1 VLHSPSVRRR
11 LALTVCA
18 FALGIPAALSAQNRF
33 EITPWVGSF
42 FSMGDFY
49 NDDFDLTNIGG
60 TGTTN
65 ITVSQ
70 ENTAMFGIRAT
81 VPVGPVLAMEGSFG
95 FARSNVRFVI
105 KDAIVDGTTG
115 APLFDASTTGKGNI
129 IIGSLR
135 AVIKPRR
142 SNLSLILGAIIVKH
156 GGPFW
161 DDPTIDGKLTSFGGV
176 AGIGL
181 RANVTPRFP
190 ITIRAEGNFY
200 NFDPDKGDNASAGFY
215 PGKFQSDLIFS
226 VGVPIGGH

>member
-1 VLHSPSVRRR
+1 VRLRSV
-11 LALTVCA
+11 LTVCA
-18 FALGIPAALSAQNRF
+18 LALGIPAALSAQNRF
-33 EITPWVGSF
+33 EITPWIGSF
-42 FSMGDFY
+42 FSVGDYF
-49 NDDFDLTNIGG
+49 NDDFDLTVIGG

-81 VPVGPVLAMEGSFG
+81 VPVGPVLAVEGSFG

-105 KDAIVDGTTG
+105 KDALVDNAGN
-115 APLFDASTTGKGNI
+115 PLFDASTTGKGNI
-129 IIGSLR
+129 MIGSLR
-135 AVIKPRR
+135 AVIRPRR
-142 SNLSLILGAIIVKH
+142 SNLSLIVGAIVVKH
-156 GGPFW
+156 GGKFW
-161 DDPTIDGKLTSFGGV
+161 DNPTIDGKLTNFGGV

-200 NFDPDKGDNASAGFY
+200 NFDPDKGDNSSLGFY
-215 PGKFQSDLIFS
+215 PGKFQSDLVFS